1 MVEKAVP
8 DPEFEALL
16 RHVQESR
23 GMDFRGYKR
32 TSLRRRIGLRME
44 ALGLDD
50 FAAYRAHLEA
60 EPAEFGDL
68 LNTVLINVTSFFR
81 DAEAWEVLKTQVIPT
96 LIANADDGRPIR
108 VWSVGCASGEEPY
121 SIAMLLAEELGA
133 VEFCRRVKI
142 YATDLDEEALKVA
155 RLATYS
161 PRGVEAVPA
170 NLLEKY
176 FERTNNHYVF
186 ERELRKCV
194 IFGRHN
200 IVNDAPISR
209 IDLLTCRNLL
219 IYLEAETQALVLPR
233 LHYALNRDGYLFLG
247 KAETQLARSS
257 SFRPVEMK
265 YRIFMKVPQ
274 EWRRPLASSF
284 TAPRTARLDTPQA
297 DLRLLEAVVNE
308 AGTALLVVD
317 EIGLVALANVPAR
330 NLLGLG
336 EADLGRPFHDLPISY
351 RPMELRGPID
361 DVFRQRRGIRLE
373 DQEYRLTQS
382 EVMRLTIDIRP
393 LLRPEGSVH
402 AVLLSFT
409 DNTRMHALQREL
421 EAAQENLENSIEEL
435 QSANEELETTN
446 EELQSTNEELETTN
460 EELQSTNEELE
471 TLNEEARSSNEE
483 MESVNEEL
491 RIQAEQASSYRLYLE
506 SVLRAMNG
514 GIMVMDQKH
523 GIQSWNRWCEN
534 TWGLRAEE
542 VIGTNFETLDIGLPV
557 HQLREGVAAVQSGR
571 EEQVERVLEGMDRR
585 GRRIICRIQASAL
598 RDEGEQIH
606 GVVLLLQDIT
616 EERAKEEYGRYLGRI
631 MGHALNEIYFL
642 DPSTLRFTLSNEG
655 AQRKL
660 GYTATEL
667 AKMALPD
674 VISGAE
680 ERDIRGLVAP
690 LISGEKK
697 EIVFETTIRGAEGH
711 EYPAELC
718 IQYFAGELPP
728 ILVAIVH
735 QTSERQQFAPAGAPA
750 RGDMNPGRTQE

>member
-1 MVEKAVP
+1 MVEKAAP
-8 DPEFEALL
+8 DPEFELLL
-16 RHVQESR
+16 RYIQESR
-23 GMDFRGYKR
+23 GLDFRGYKR
-32 TSLRRRIGLRME
+32 TSLRRRIALRME
-44 ALGLDD
+44 ALGADD
-50 FAAYRAHLEA
+50 FAAYRGHLEA
-60 EPAEFGDL
+60 QPAEFAEL

-81 DAEAWEVLKTQVIPT
+81 DADAWEVLKEKVIPAV
-96 LIANADDGRPIR
+96 IANAADERLIR

-121 SIAMLLAEELGA
+121 SIAMLFAEVLGA
-133 VEFCRRVKI
+133 AEFCRRVKI

-161 PRGVEAVPA
+161 PRDVEGVAPD
-170 NLLEKY
+170 LLEKY

-219 IYLEAETQALVLPR
+219 IYLEAETQAVVLPR

-257 SFRPVEMK
+257 SFRPIEMK
-265 YRIFMKVPQ
+265 HRIFMKVPQ
-274 EWRRPLASSF
+274 EWRRPLGSSF
-284 TAPRTARLDTPQA
+284 AARATRLETPPA
-297 DLRLLEAVVNE
+297 DMRLLESVVDE

-317 EIGLVALANVPAR
+317 ELGLVALANVPAR
-330 NLLGLG
+330 HLLGVG
-336 EADLGRPFHDLPISY
+336 DADLGRPFQDLPISY
-351 RPMELRGPID
+351 RPMELRGPIEE
-361 DVFRQRRGIRLE
+361 VFRLRRGIRLE

-402 AVLLSFT
+402 AVLLAFT

-514 GIMVMDQKH
+514 GIIVMDQKH

-542 VIGTNFETLDIGLPV
+542 VIGTSFEALDIGLPV
-557 HQLREGVAAVQSGR
+557 HQLRESMGSVQSGR
-571 EEQVERVLEGMDRR
+571 EEQVERVLEGIDRR
-585 GRRIICRIQASAL
+585 GRQVCCRVQVSAL
-598 RDEGEQIH
+598 LDEAGEIH
-606 GVVLLLQDIT
+606 GLVVLLQDIT
-616 EERAKEEYGRYLGRI
+616 DERAREEHSRYLGRVLDRAR
-631 MGHALNEIYFL
+631 HELYFL
-642 DPSTLRFTLSNEG
+642 DPMSLRFTLGNERARRNLG
-655 AQRKL
+655 LTAAQ
-660 GYTATEL
+660 L
-667 AKMALPD
+667 AQTTLPD
-674 VISGAE
+674 VISSATE
-680 ERDIRGLVAP
+680 SDIRALIAP
-690 LISGEKK
+690 LVSGTKQNV
-697 EIVFETTIRGAEGH
+697 VFGVTIRGAEGRD
-711 EYPAELC
+711 YPAD
-718 IQYFAGELPP
+718 IHVQYLPDELPA
-728 ILVAIVH
+728 ILVATIRE
-735 QTSERQQFAPAGAPA
+735 TSDQG
-750 RGDMNPGRTQE
+750 